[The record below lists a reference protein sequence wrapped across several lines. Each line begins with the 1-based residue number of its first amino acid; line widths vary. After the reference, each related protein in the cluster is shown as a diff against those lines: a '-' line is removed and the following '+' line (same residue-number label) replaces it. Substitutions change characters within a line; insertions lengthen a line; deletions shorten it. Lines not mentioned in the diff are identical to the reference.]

1 MTTTVIDQAFG
12 DNWALYCGDC
22 VQVLPGLPEGSV
34 DFTIYSPPFGD
45 LYIYSD
51 SEADMGNCVSN
62 DEFFQHYRYL
72 VPELLRV
79 TRPGRLV
86 AIHCKDLPT
95 YKSRHGASGLYDFPG
110 DLVRAM
116 EETKGAPDV
125 ESRGFFQFQSRV
137 TIWKDPVIEAQ
148 RTNNHGLL
156 FRNFSDR
163 TEVVRQGMAD
173 YMLIFRKWTPDM
185 PDKQVSQ
192 RRSPGDYV
200 GTAPPPTSIDTDRD
214 YGIAVWQR
222 YASPVWFDIDQTDV
236 LNYQIARENEDEK
249 HLCPLQ
255 LGVIRRCIDLW
266 TNPGDLV
273 LSPFAGVG
281 SEGYVALEEGRRF
294 VGVELKR
301 AYFNHAQRYLADA
314 AFAKAQPNMFDLF
327 DQAA

>member
-34 DFTIYSPPFGD
+34 DFTVFSPPFAE
-45 LYIYSD
+45 LYVYSD
-51 SEADMGNCVSN
+51 SEADMGNSRDA